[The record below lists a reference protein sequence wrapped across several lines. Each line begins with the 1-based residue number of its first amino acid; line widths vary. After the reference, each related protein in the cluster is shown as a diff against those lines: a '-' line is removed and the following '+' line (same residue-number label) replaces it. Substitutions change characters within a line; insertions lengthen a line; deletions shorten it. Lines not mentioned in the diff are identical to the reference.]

1 MISEMTAPA
10 SCGAALPS
18 HVGARPSRSRGGLER
33 RVWCLLKR
41 AVPAERQRL
50 LRHLS
55 EPQRRALERWILA
68 HPEVRRR
75 KRPKTGPRSG
85 FVHPRSLS
93 RVQGI
98 ESHARQGQLRYRA
111 VVRFGPIRIMTGY
124 CKDLL
129 LAKERFKALQSI
141 CHEAPA
147 TSGDG
152 ASAKVFQC
160 LRHALAQADVAH
172 LELRFFALLP
182 CRHLKTP
189 CLKLEGPGLEAN
201 FLAWQR
207 LHELLK
213 EPKTSL
219 EDAWLK
225 AQGISNQAWASVHPS
240 KRVVKR
246 RQAPKGLAPSA
257 RGGPRSDRTQALES
271 RLQDLLRRWR
281 P

>member
-55 EPQRRALERWILA
+55 EPQRRALERQ
-68 HPEVRRR
+68 VRRR

-124 CKDLL
+124 CKERSMAPESIVGDVRSDGALGYWQSVLDLL

-219 EDAWLK
+219 EETELF
-225 AQGISNQAWASVHPS
+225 GG
-240 KRVVKR
+240 VVE
-246 RQAPKGLAPSA
+246 SF
-257 RGGPRSDRTQALES
+257 GG
-271 RLQDLLRRWR
+271 
-281 P
+281 